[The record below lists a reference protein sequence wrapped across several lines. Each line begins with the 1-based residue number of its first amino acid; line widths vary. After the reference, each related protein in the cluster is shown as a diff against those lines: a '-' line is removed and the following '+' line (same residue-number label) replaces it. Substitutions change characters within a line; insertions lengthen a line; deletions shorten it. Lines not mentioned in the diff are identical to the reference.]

1 MGERI
6 VFSIKS
12 PEILYFKKFCL
23 IGWIFIAL
31 YLKIICFL
39 ITCLSVKYHKKT
51 FEFLFLNYSV
61 HDKGAVFIE
70 FTPLFTGQHEYSSS
84 YREVPEPRTQGS
96 CEKLAYYNYD
106 LGLCNIESMHK
117 ETNISK

>member
-1 MGERI
+1 M
-6 VFSIKS
+6 
-12 PEILYFKKFCL
+12 
-23 IGWIFIAL
+23 
-31 YLKIICFL
+31 
-39 ITCLSVKYHKKT
+39 
-51 FEFLFLNYSV
+51 

-70 FTPLFTGQHEYSSS
+70 FTPLFIGQHEYSSS
-84 YREVPEPRTQGS
+84 YREVPEPRSQGS